1 MALEQSIQRI
11 EDKLY
16 LLVKKLQQ
24 VQAENVLLREEVT
37 VQQQALQEQQQSIE
51 QLEEKL
57 RLMKIAASA
66 QGSTTTVSV
75 EDEAFR
81 KEVRSKINE
90 YIKEIDRCIALLNG

>member
-1 MALEQSIQRI
+1 MALEQYIQRI
-11 EDKLY
+11 EDKLH

-24 VQAENVLLREEVT
+24 VQSENVLLREEIT
-37 VQQQALQEQQQSIE
+37 IQQQALQQQQQSIE

-57 RLMKIAASA
+57 HLMKIAAST
-66 QGSTTTVSV
+66 QGSQNVNT

-81 KEVRSKINE
+81 KEVRGKINE